1 MAESRCKN
9 GSAISPFGKKDRT
22 KTRDN
27 TLKKDEKKNKLI
39 CIVAILIMVMILAL
53 YIWSFVY
60 ANNHEQ
66 KSAWFKYYS
75 EIITSFPGV
84 VAALASTAF
93 TCSFIKEIL
102 IPKIV
107 RAISAVVLVILLATY
122 WAGGFMHVVSEVEKS
137 PTSVV
142 IENGSGALG
151 GNEGK
156 YEIRQYVFDEDPF
169 VEQVHEYL
177 GVEEGTIQK
186 DELVDKI
193 ALVVEAGL
201 ANQQAPSDTRDE
213 KNMNAYTEYLALA
226 EAQYDTYTTQR
237 NRDWNVDT
245 GYVIILIDIRL
256 EDLGEAIDYRIKA
269 DGIYIDCENRRIIA
283 LHFKDKGDEYIKKS
297 EHYHEKEDAIAQTE
311 TVGEAQ
317 KAYEEGAE
325 WCMKALHVAILEEK
339 ENKAKEILKVFKKIE
354 KAAESDKISNAYLAY
369 KKVVN
374 KTF

>member
-1 MAESRCKN
+1 MAGSRREN
-9 GSAISPFGKKDRT
+9 GSAILPFGVKDRT
-22 KTRDN
+22 KTREN
-27 TLKKDEKKNKLI
+27 TLKKNDKKNKLI
-39 CIVAILIMVMILAL
+39 CIVAILIMVIILAL
-53 YIWSFVY
+53 YICSFAY

-84 VAALASTAF
+84 VVTLASAVF
-93 TCSFIKEIL
+93 ACSFIKEIL
-102 IPKIV
+102 IPKIL
-107 RAISAVVLVILLATY
+107 RTISAVVVVVLLATY
-122 WAGGFMHVVSEVEKS
+122 WVGGFMHVISEVEKP

-142 IENGSGALG
+142 IGSGSGALG
-151 GNEGK
+151 DNEGK
-156 YEIRQYVFDEDPF
+156 YEIRQYVFDDDPF

-177 GVEEGTIQK
+177 GIEEGTIQK

-193 ALVVEAGL
+193 ALVVEEGL
-201 ANQQAPSDTRDE
+201 ANQQASSDTRDE
-213 KNMNAYTEYLALA
+213 ESMNAYAEYLALA

-237 NRDWNVDT
+237 KRDWNIDT

-256 EDLGEAIDYRIKA
+256 EDLGDALDYRINA

-283 LHFKDKGDEYIKKS
+283 LYFKDEGDEYIKKS

-311 TVGEAQ
+311 AVGEAQ

-325 WCMKALHVAILEEK
+325 WCMKALRVAILEEK

-354 KAAESDKISNAYLAY
+354 EAAKSDKISNVYLAY
-369 KKVVN
+369 KKVLN